1 MVAAIRH
8 LEEAVL
14 GADWTEGIVLRY
26 GAFYGPGTSLTQ
38 LLGAR
43 QPMRVPRF
51 IGRLFAGDVGAVMMT
66 ELRGASNPRQSSSWD
81 GAQRAGAGGRGSWRM
96 TDRARLFDELRP
108 VSFAIAY
115 RVLGSVSEAED
126 VVQEALLRV
135 HRALEAGEQ
144 IASPRAFLAT
154 VTTRLAIN
162 ELRSARARREEYGG
176 GWLPEPIITDGH
188 DDLARHALRWPTRCR
203 WRCWCCWRVSLRS
216 SEPCCCFTT
225 SSTMNYPQVAE
236 IIGKSQDNV
245 RQLAT
250 RARRHVEQRRPRFQT
265 TREQRASA
273 PATWRRISVRSMTP
287 RSPRTPSDEHHC
299 PTNTPKDRSVVVRP
313 EQPRQRFLSRIL
325 SDPSLQH
332 RGHCG
337 SRDQRQTHHR
347 REFVDKQNQVDGVL
361 AQPLT
366 DARARPVI
374 RNAPARSRRRKVA
387 RRIQAAGHGVDHRAG
402 DAGQDR

>member
-1 MVAAIRH
+1 VAQSNGAFPYARTGGAVKGEDDPLDPTPVREWRAMLAAIRH

-43 QPMRVPRF
+43 QPMRVPQF

-162 ELRSARARREEYGG
+162 ELRSARARREEYGAG
-176 GWLPEPIITDGH
+176 G
-188 DDLARHALRWPTRCR
+188 CQ
-203 WRCWCCWRVSLRS
+203 SRS
-216 SEPCCCFTT
+216 SQTA
-225 SSTMNYPQVAE
+225 TMIWP
-236 IIGKSQDNV
+236 GT
-245 RQLAT
+245 L
-250 RARRHVEQRRPRFQT
+250 
-265 TREQRASA
+265 
-273 PATWRRISVRSMTP
+273 
-287 RSPRTPSDEHHC
+287 
-299 PTNTPKDRSVVVRP
+299 
-313 EQPRQRFLSRIL
+313 
-325 SDPSLQH
+325 
-332 RGHCG
+332 
-337 SRDQRQTHHR
+337 
-347 REFVDKQNQVDGVL
+347 
-361 AQPLT
+361 
-366 DARARPVI
+366 
-374 RNAPARSRRRKVA
+374 
-387 RRIQAAGHGVDHRAG
+387 
-402 DAGQDR
+402 